1 MGIATSNVL
10 NLLSAVVRGSSLTCS
25 ESRSLTVVLLEEE
38 EAVDDDLSLFLF
50 LLCTGLNR

>member
-50 LLCTGLNR
+50 LLWTGLNR